1 MTTGIIVE
9 NFPNETRFAL
19 MEQSIQHMNQSLQRL
34 ESSLEGRFNKIDDR
48 FDKIDHRF
56 EQVDREIKEVQ
67 KELKGEIR
75 SNFFWTLGVIG
86 AVFAAV
92 AHGLHWF

>member
-1 MTTGIIVE
+1 MSNNKAMEVTSLSIKESLNRIE
-9 NFPNETRFAL
+9 NRFD
-19 MEQSIQHMNQSLQRL
+19 
-34 ESSLEGRFNKIDDR
+34 KVDDR
-48 FDKIDHRF
+48 FDKIDLKF
-56 EQVDREIKEVQ
+56 EKVDREIKEVH

-86 AVFAAV
+86 SVFAIV

>member
-1 MTTGIIVE
+1 MTGTKVE
-9 NFPNETRFAL
+9 NYPNETRFAL
-19 MEQSIQHMNQSLQRL
+19 MEQSIQHMSQSLQRL
-34 ESSLEGRFNKIDDR
+34 DSSLESRFNKIDDR
-48 FDKIDHRF
+48 FDKIDLRF
-56 EQVDREIKEVQ
+56 EKVDREIKEVH

-86 AVFAAV
+86 SVFAIV

>member
-1 MTTGIIVE
+1 MLTNDMATDLHNLDVRI
-9 NFPNETRFAL
+9 T
-19 MEQSIQHMNQSLQRL
+19 
-34 ESSLEGRFNKIDDR
+34 SLENTSLSIKESLNRIENRFDKVDDR
-48 FDKIDHRF
+48 FDKIDLKF
-56 EQVDREIKEVQ
+56 EKVDREIKEVH

-86 AVFAAV
+86 SVFAIV

>member
-1 MTTGIIVE
+1 MMTNDMTTDLHNLDLRI
-9 NFPNETRFAL
+9 T
-19 MEQSIQHMNQSLQRL
+19 
-34 ESSLEGRFNKIDDR
+34 SLENTSLSIKESLNRIENRFDKVDDR
-48 FDKIDHRF
+48 FDKIDLKF
-56 EQVDREIKEVQ
+56 EKVDREIKEVH

-86 AVFAAV
+86 SVFAIV